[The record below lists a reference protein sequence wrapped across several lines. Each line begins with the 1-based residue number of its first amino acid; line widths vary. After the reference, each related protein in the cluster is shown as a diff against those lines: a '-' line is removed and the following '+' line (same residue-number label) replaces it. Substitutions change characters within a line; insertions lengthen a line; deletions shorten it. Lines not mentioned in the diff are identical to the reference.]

1 MRSLKRNFGYQ
12 MVYRILT
19 VITPLI
25 TSPYLSRVLGVEALG
40 KYSASQAYVN
50 YFVLFAML
58 GIENYGNRSIAK
70 IQENEA
76 KRSTTFWNIYAV
88 QFIASIMSI
97 AVYIASIYCFI
108 EPEKKTI
115 YLLQGLWLID
125 SLLNI
130 NWFFFGCEQF
140 KLIVTRNTIIKIA
153 SVACI
158 ILFVKKPSDLWIYII
173 IMGLSVVFAEGALW
187 IFLPRFI
194 KLEKP
199 QWNEVKKNII
209 PVLHLFIPALA
220 LSVFHIMDKSML
232 NWLSDDVNSGY
243 YYNADKLVN
252 IPLQLITGMS
262 AVMLP
267 RIANTIYNEGSN
279 KAKLLLK
286 KSIEL
291 TLFLMCAVSFGI
303 GTIADEFV
311 PIFFGKGYEP
321 CVILIECFVP
331 VLIVKT
337 LSDFI
342 RTQYLIPSSNDK
354 LYTIAVIGGAISNL
368 IANYILIQSFGAL
381 GAVMGTLIAESVV
394 LIFETIGVKKE
405 LSMRR
410 LIGSHVSYLIFGGI
424 MYVVVYVVSNI
435 VSVNGVIKLCIQV
448 GVGACTYLALCLLYW
463 TINKKSIFHRYIPA
477 K

>member
-1 MRSLKRNFGYQ
+1 
-12 MVYRILT
+12 
-19 VITPLI
+19 
-25 TSPYLSRVLGVEALG
+25 
-40 KYSASQAYVN
+40 
-50 YFVLFAML
+50 
-58 GIENYGNRSIAK
+58 
-70 IQENEA
+70 
-76 KRSTTFWNIYAV
+76 
-88 QFIASIMSI
+88 
-97 AVYIASIYCFI
+97 
-108 EPEKKTI
+108 
-115 YLLQGLWLID
+115 
-125 SLLNI
+125 
-130 NWFFFGCEQF
+130 
-140 KLIVTRNTIIKIA
+140 
-153 SVACI
+153 
-158 ILFVKKPSDLWIYII
+158 
-173 IMGLSVVFAEGALW
+173 
-187 IFLPRFI
+187 
-194 KLEKP
+194 
-199 QWNEVKKNII
+199 
-209 PVLHLFIPALA
+209 
-220 LSVFHIMDKSML
+220 
-232 NWLSDDVNSGY
+232 
-243 YYNADKLVN
+243 
-252 IPLQLITGMS
+252 
-262 AVMLP
+262 MLP